1 MEFKKIQLNGFK
13 SFADKTNFL
22 IEEGLTGI
30 VGPNGCGKSNIV
42 ESLRW
47 VMGETSKSNIV
58 ESLRW
63 VMGETSAKSMR
74 GSGMEDVIFNGT
86 SNKASKNIAE
96 VSIDVENKNNE
107 GPVQYRDLDQISVR
121 RKIEKDKGS
130 KFYINDKEVRA
141 RDAQM
146 FFADLSTGAH
156 SPSMISQGRIGALVT
171 AKPTDRRAILE
182 EAAGISG
189 LHVRRH
195 EAELRLG
202 AAENNLKRAD
212 ELRRQQEK
220 QLANLQKQAEEAT
233 KYKLISEEIKKIE
246 AGLYYLKLLEIDKE
260 IKIENEINNE
270 AEGEVEGF
278 NNKIKIENEINN
290 EAEGEVEGFNN
301 KITEL
306 ENLIKIATDKVS
318 PLREK
323 NIENL
328 SRIQRLN
335 LELQSLDEENTRIQD
350 EIESIN
356 KSISTLDEDINRE
369 RGIIIDA
376 NSNEK
381 RLKEEKADLI
391 EIDSKYF
398 ETEKLSNEDLENAKK
413 ELKKEQEAVDEVVNN
428 IAEGSI
434 NISLGPIKNVKN
446 SINRAKELINS
457 NEIQQAVTLL
467 DRCNMELDNFLNDLK
482 NEKSRQ
488 ELLNV
493 NEKSQ
498 NIKQLQEKYADAYS
512 KNQSIKNESI
522 KRNERIKTIETEI
535 ESWKNLLSNSEKM
548 VAELIERKNKLSDQL
563 KKLENQPRVQAERK
577 GQISENLRISDK
589 EKVDNDIVIEET
601 DKRIETLRTE
611 LNEIQEQSIQIRE
624 RKASS
629 GATIEGLQKRKSDLL
644 DRINSELNLSED
656 NILENSNL
664 NGVEEL
670 PNAIDQEDAL
680 DKKKQERESLGSVNL
695 KADEETSKYEDE
707 IKKMEQDRSDLVT
720 AIVKLKDSIN
730 ELNQKGRERLIEAF
744 EKVNRKFNEVYT
756 KLFNGGNAKLELV
769 DSDDPLEAGLEMLVS
784 PPGKRLQSITLL
796 SGGEQALTALSLIFA
811 VFLTN
816 PSPICVLDEVDAPLD
831 DANVTRFCNLLEE
844 LIKITNT
851 KFIIVTHHAL
861 TMSKMNRLYGVTM
874 PEKGISQLVAVDLQ
888 KAESMVA

>member
-13 SFADKTNFL
+13 SFAEKTNFL

-47 VMGETSKSNIV
+47 VMGETS
-58 ESLRW
+58 
-63 VMGETSAKSMR
+63 AKSMR
-74 GSGMEDVIFNGT
+74 GSGMEDVIFSGT

-96 VSIDVENKNNE
+96 VSIEVENKEKE
-107 GPVQYRDLDQISVR
+107 GPIQYRELENIQVR

-246 AGLYYLKLLEIDKE
+246 AGLYYLRLLDIDKE
-260 IKIENEINNE
+260 IRIENEINTE
-270 AEGEVEGF
+270 AGGEVESF
-278 NNKIKIENEINN
+278 NNQISE
-290 EAEGEVEGFNN
+290 F
-301 KITEL
+301 
-306 ENLIKIATDKVS
+306 ENLIKTSTDEVS

-335 LELQSLDEENTRIQD
+335 LELQNLDEENTRIQD
-350 EIESIN
+350 EIEAIK
-356 KSISTLDEDINRE
+356 KSIKTLDEDISRE
-369 RGIIIDA
+369 NGIIIDA

-381 RLKEEKADLI
+381 RLKEEKSDLI

-398 ETEKLSNEDLENAKK
+398 ETEKLSNEDLENAKNELEREQK
-413 ELKKEQEAVDEVVNN
+413 EVDEVVNN
-428 IAEGSI
+428 LADDTIKISI
-434 NISLGPIKNVKN
+434 GPIKNVKN
-446 SINRAKELINS
+446 SITRAKELIDN
-457 NEIQQAVTLL
+457 NEINQAVTLL
-467 DRCNMELDNFLNDLK
+467 DRCNMELDNFINDLK
-482 NEKSRQ
+482 NEKSRT
-488 ELLNV
+488 ELLSV

-498 NIKQLQEKYADAYS
+498 NIKILQEKYADAYS
-512 KNQSIKNESI
+512 KNQSIKNESV

-548 VAELIERKNKLSDQL
+548 VNELTERKNKLSKQL
-563 KKLENQPRVQAERK
+563 NDLENQPRVQAERK
-577 GQISENLRISDK
+577 GQITENLRISDE
-589 EKVDNDIVIEET
+589 EKIENEKIIEET
-601 DKRIETLRTE
+601 DKKIETLRAQ

-629 GATIEGLQKRKSDLL
+629 GATIEGLQKRKNDLL
-644 DRINSELNLSED
+644 DRVNTELNLTEE

-664 NGVEEL
+664 FGVEEL
-670 PNAIDQEDAL
+670 PNHVDQEDAL
-680 DKKKQERESLGSVNL
+680 DKKKQQRDQLGSVNL
-695 KADEETSKYEDE
+695 KADEETSKYEEE

-720 AIVKLKDSIN
+720 AIVKLKDSID
-730 ELNQKGRERLIEAF
+730 ELNQKGRERLVEAF

-831 DANVTRFCNLLEE
+831 DANVTRFCSLLEE

-874 PEKGISQLVAVDLQ
+874 PQKGISQLVAVDLQ

>member
-22 IEEGLTGI
+22 IEDGLTGI
-30 VGPNGCGKSNIV
+30 VGPNGCG
-42 ESLRW
+42 
-47 VMGETSKSNIV
+47 KSNIV

-74 GSGMEDVIFNGT
+74 GSGMEDVIFSGT
-86 SNKASKNIAE
+86 SNKTSKNIAE
-96 VSIDVENKNNE
+96 VSVTVANENNE
-107 GPVQYRDLDQISVR
+107 GPVQFRDLNEISVR

-130 KFYINDKEVRA
+130 KFYINNKEVRA

-233 KYKLISEEIKKIE
+233 KYKNMSDEIKKIE

-260 IKIENEINNE
+260 IKIENEINTE
-270 AEGEVEGF
+270 AEGEVSGF
-278 NNKIKIENEINN
+278 NEKISEIENFI
-290 EAEGEVEGFNN
+290 
-301 KITEL
+301 KTET
-306 ENLIKIATDKVS
+306 EKVN

-328 SRIQRLN
+328 SKIQRLN
-335 LELQSLDEENTRIQD
+335 LELQGLDEENTRIQD
-350 EIESIN
+350 EIENIK
-356 KSISTLDEDINRE
+356 KSLRTFDEDINRE
-369 RGIIIDA
+369 KGIVIDA

-381 RLKEEKADLI
+381 RLKEEKSELI
-391 EIDSKYF
+391 EIDSKYYD
-398 ETEKLSNEDLENAKK
+398 TEKKSNEDLDNSKNKLRK
-413 ELKKEQEAVDEVVNN
+413 EIDKV
-428 IAEGSI
+428 
-434 NISLGPIKNVKN
+434 
-446 SINRAKELINS
+446 KELINL
-457 NEIQQAVTLL
+457 Q
-467 DRCNMELDNFLNDLK
+467 K
-482 NEKSRQ
+482 NSEAIVVL
-488 ELLNV
+488 ENC
-493 NEKSQ
+493 
-498 NIKQLQEKYADAYS
+498 QLIIEEYADSYS
-512 KNQSIKNESI
+512 KNQNIKKDSV
-522 KRNERIKTIETEI
+522 KRNERISIIDKEI

-548 VAELIERKNKLSDQL
+548 VSELTDRKNKLNLQL
-563 KKLENQPRVQAERK
+563 EKLDNQPKLQAEKK
-577 GQISENLRISDK
+577 GQISEGLRISEK
-589 EKVDNDIVIEET
+589 EKEDNET
-601 DKRIETLRTE
+601 IIHSTDEKIDTLRAQ
-611 LNEIQEQSIQIRE
+611 LNEVQEQSIQIRE

-629 GATIEGLQKRKSDLL
+629 GATIEGLKKRKSDLI
-644 DRINSELNLSED
+644 DRITSELNLTEE
-656 NILENSNL
+656 NILENSSL
-664 NGVEEL
+664 YGAEDL
-670 PNAIDQEDAL
+670 PDAVNQEDLL
-680 DKKKQERESLGSVNL
+680 DKKRQEREKLGSVNL
-695 KADEETSKYEDE
+695 KADEETNKYEAE
-707 IKKMEQDRSDLVT
+707 IKKMEQDRADLVS

-769 DSDDPLEAGLEMLVS
+769 DSEDPLEAGLEMLVS

-831 DANVTRFCNLLEE
+831 DANVTRFCSLLEE

>member
-22 IEEGLTGI
+22 IENGLTGI
-30 VGPNGCGKSNIV
+30 VGPNGCG
-42 ESLRW
+42 
-47 VMGETSKSNIV
+47 KSNIV

-74 GSGMEDVIFNGT
+74 GSGMEDVIFSGT

-96 VSIDVENKNNE
+96 VSVTVTNEKNE
-107 GPVQYRDLDQISVR
+107 GPIQYRELDEVNVR

-156 SPSMISQGRIGALVT
+156 SPSMISQGRIGAIVT
-171 AKPTDRRAILE
+171 AKPADRRAILE

-195 EAELRLG
+195 EAELRLN

-212 ELRRQQEK
+212 ELRRQQER
-220 QLANLQKQAEEAT
+220 QLVNLQKQAEEAAR
-233 KYKLISEEIKKIE
+233 YKNMSEEIKKIE

-260 IKIENEINNE
+260 IKIENEINVE
-270 AEGEVEGF
+270 AETEVTDF
-278 NNKIKIENEINN
+278 NNKI
-290 EAEGEVEGFNN
+290 AD
-301 KITEL
+301 L
-306 ENLIKIATDKVS
+306 ENLIKTETEKVT

-328 SRIQRLN
+328 SKIQRLN

-350 EIESIN
+350 EIENI
-356 KSISTLDEDINRE
+356 KKTLQTFEEDIGRE
-369 RGIIIDA
+369 KGIVIDA

-381 RLKEEKADLI
+381 RLKEEKNELI
-391 EIDSKYF
+391 EIDSKYY
-398 ETEKLSNEDLENAKK
+398 ETEKQSDNDLS
-413 ELKKEQEAVDEVVNN
+413 
-428 IAEGSI
+428 
-434 NISLGPIKNVKN
+434 ISKDKLQSEIEKV
-446 SINRAKELINS
+446 KELINS
-457 NEIQQAVTLL
+457 QKNQEAISA
-467 DRCNMELDNFLNDLK
+467 LDNCK
-482 NEKSRQ
+482 
-488 ELLNV
+488 LLI
-493 NEKSQ
+493 EA
-498 NIKQLQEKYADAYS
+498 YAGSYS
-512 KNQSIKNESI
+512 KNENIKKESV
-522 KRNERIKTIETEI
+522 KRNERIKVIDTEI

-548 VAELIERKNKLSDQL
+548 VSQLTERRSKLNDQL
-563 KKLENQPRVQAERK
+563 SKLDNQPKLQAEKK
-577 GQISENLRISDK
+577 GQITEGLRISEEEKKENEEIINSTDEKIENLR
-589 EKVDNDIVIEET
+589 
-601 DKRIETLRTE
+601 LQ

-629 GATIEGLQKRKSDLL
+629 GATVEGLKKRKNDLI
-644 DRINSELNLSED
+644 DRINSELNLSEE

-664 NGVEEL
+664 FGVEEL
-670 PNAIDQEDAL
+670 PDAVNQEDLL
-680 DKKKQERESLGSVNL
+680 DKKKQEREKLGSVNL
-695 KADEETSKYEDE
+695 KADEETNKYETE
-707 IKKMEQDRSDLVT
+707 IKKMESDRVDLVT
-720 AIVKLKDSIN
+720 AIVKLKESIN

-744 EKVNRKFNEVYT
+744 DKVDRKFNEVYT
-756 KLFNGGNAKLELV
+756 KLFNGGSAKLELV
-769 DSDDPLEAGLEMLVS
+769 DADDPLEAGLEMLVS

-831 DANVTRFCNLLEE
+831 DANVTRFCNLLDE
-844 LIKITNT
+844 LTKITDT

>member
-22 IEEGLTGI
+22 IEDGLTGI

-47 VMGETSKSNIV
+47 A
-58 ESLRW
+58 
-63 VMGETSAKSMR
+63 MGETSAKSMR
-74 GSGMEDVIFNGT
+74 GSGMEDVIFSGT

-96 VSIDVENKNNE
+96 VSVTVANENNE
-107 GPVQYRDLDQISVR
+107 GPIQFRELNEVNIR

-171 AKPTDRRAILE
+171 ARPTDRRAILE

-195 EAELRLG
+195 EAELRLN

-233 KYKLISEEIKKIE
+233 KYKSISDEIKKIE

-260 IKIENEINNE
+260 IKVENEINTE
-270 AEGEVEGF
+270 AEGEVSDF
-278 NNKIKIENEINN
+278 NNKIS
-290 EAEGEVEGFNN
+290 
-301 KITEL
+301 EL
-306 ENLIKIATDKVS
+306 ENLIKSETDKIT

-328 SRIQRLN
+328 SKIQRLN
-335 LELQSLDEENTRIQD
+335 LELQGLDEENTRIQD
-350 EIESIN
+350 EMVNIK
-356 KSISTLDEDINRE
+356 KSLQTFDDDINRE
-369 RGIIIDA
+369 KGIVIDA

-381 RLKEEKADLI
+381 RLKEEKNELI
-391 EIDSKYF
+391 EIDSKYY
-398 ETEKLSNEDLENAKK
+398 ETEKQSNEDLDYAKSK
-413 ELKKEQEAVDEVVNN
+413 LKLEIDKV
-428 IAEGSI
+428 
-434 NISLGPIKNVKN
+434 
-446 SINRAKELINS
+446 KELINLKK
-457 NEIQQAVTLL
+457 NEEAITV
-467 DRCNMELDNFLNDLK
+467 LDNCK
-482 NEKSRQ
+482 IIIE
-488 ELLNV
+488 E
-493 NEKSQ
+493 
-498 NIKQLQEKYADAYS
+498 YADSYS
-512 KNQSIKNESI
+512 KNQNIKKESV
-522 KRNERIKTIETEI
+522 KRNERINIIDKEI

-548 VAELIERKNKLSDQL
+548 VTELTERKNKLNLQL
-563 KKLENQPRVQAERK
+563 EKLDNQPKIQAEKK
-577 GQISENLRISDK
+577 GQISESLRVSEQ
-589 EKVDNDIVIEET
+589 EKNENESIVNVT
-601 DKRIETLRTE
+601 DEKIETLRTQ

-629 GATIEGLQKRKSDLL
+629 GATIEGLKKRKNDLV
-644 DRINSELNLSED
+644 DRVNSELNLTEE

-664 NGVEEL
+664 FGKEEL
-670 PNAIDQEDAL
+670 PDAVNQEDLL
-680 DKKKQERESLGSVNL
+680 DKKKQEREKLGSVNL
-695 KADEETSKYEDE
+695 KADEETNKYESE
-707 IKKMEQDRSDLVT
+707 IKKMEQDRADLVT
-720 AIVKLKDSIN
+720 AIVKLKNSIN

-744 EKVNRKFNEVYT
+744 DKVNRKFNEVYT

-831 DANVTRFCNLLEE
+831 DANVTRFCSLLEE
-844 LIKITNT
+844 LTKITNT

>member
-47 VMGETSKSNIV
+47 VMGETS
-58 ESLRW
+58 
-63 VMGETSAKSMR
+63 AKSMR
-74 GSGMEDVIFNGT
+74 GSGMEDVIFSGT

-96 VSIDVENKNNE
+96 VSIDVDNKDNE
-107 GPVQYRDLDQISVR
+107 GPVQYRELDQINVR

-220 QLANLQKQAEEAT
+220 QLANLQKQAEEAS
-233 KYKLISEEIKKIE
+233 KYKLITEEIKKIE
-246 AGLYYLKLLEIDKE
+246 AGLYYLKLIEIDKE
-260 IKIENEINNE
+260 IRIENEINNE

-278 NNKIKIENEINN
+278 NNKIS
-290 EAEGEVEGFNN
+290 
-301 KITEL
+301 EL
-306 ENLIKIATDKVS
+306 ENLIKSSTDKVS

-335 LELQSLDEENTRIQD
+335 LELQSLDEENTRTQD
-350 EIESIN
+350 EIETIK
-356 KSISTLDEDINRE
+356 KSLQTLDEDISRE

-381 RLKEEKADLI
+381 RLKEEKTDLI
-391 EIDSKYF
+391 EVDSKYF
-398 ETEKLSNEDLENAKK
+398 ETEKLSNEELEDAKNK
-413 ELKKEQEAVDEVVNN
+413 LKDEQKAVDEVVNN

-434 NISLGPIKNVKN
+434 NISVGPIKNVKN
-446 SINRAKELINS
+446 SINRVKELIDS
-457 NEIQQAVTLL
+457 NEINQAVTLL

-482 NEKSRQ
+482 NEKSR
-488 ELLNV
+488 EALLSV

-522 KRNERIKTIETEI
+522 KRNERIKTIETEV
-535 ESWKNLLSNSEKM
+535 ESWKNLLANSEKM
-548 VAELIERKNKLSDQL
+548 VGELTDRKNKLTDQL
-563 KKLENQPRVQAERK
+563 KELDNQPKAQAERK

-589 EKVDNDIVIEET
+589 EKIDNDTVIEET
-601 DKRIETLRTE
+601 DKQIENLRSQ

-629 GATIEGLQKRKSDLL
+629 GATVEGLQKRKSDLL
-644 DRINSELNLSED
+644 DRINSELSLTEE

-664 NGVEEL
+664 NGIEDL
-670 PNAIDQEDAL
+670 PNPVDQEDSL
-680 DKKKQERESLGSVNL
+680 DKKKQERERLGSVNL
-695 KADEETSKYEDE
+695 KADEETSKYEEE

-720 AIVKLKDSIN
+720 AIIKLKESIN

-831 DANVTRFCNLLEE
+831 DANVTRFCSLLEE

>member
-47 VMGETSKSNIV
+47 A
-58 ESLRW
+58 
-63 VMGETSAKSMR
+63 MGETSAKSMR
-74 GSGMEDVIFNGT
+74 GSGMEDVIFSGT

-96 VSIDVENKNNE
+96 VSIEVENKNNE
-107 GPVQYRDLDQISVR
+107 GPVQYRELEEISVR

-233 KYKLISEEIKKIE
+233 KYKLITDQIKKIE
-246 AGLYYLKLLEIDKE
+246 AGLYYLKLIEIDKE
-260 IKIENEINNE
+260 IQIENEINSE
-270 AEGEVEGF
+270 AGGEVEGF
-278 NNKIKIENEINN
+278 NVKIS
-290 EAEGEVEGFNN
+290 
-301 KITEL
+301 EL
-306 ENLIKIATDKVS
+306 ENLIKTAMDKVS

-335 LELQSLDEENTRIQD
+335 LELQNLDEENTRTQD
-350 EIESIN
+350 EIEAIK
-356 KSISTLDEDINRE
+356 KSLQTLDEDITRE
-369 RGIIIDA
+369 KGIIIDA

-398 ETEKLSNEDLENAKK
+398 ETEKLSSEELEDAKK
-413 ELKKEQEAVDEVVNN
+413 KLKQEQKAVDDVVNT
-428 IAEGSI
+428 IAEGTV
-434 NISLGPIKNVKN
+434 NISVGPIKNVKN
-446 SINRAKELINS
+446 SIDRVKELINS
-457 NEIQQAVTLL
+457 NEINQAITLL
-467 DRCNMELDNFLNDLK
+467 DRCNMELDSFLNDLK
-482 NEKSRQ
+482 NEKSRE
-488 ELLNV
+488 ELLSIND
-493 NEKSQ
+493 KSQ

-535 ESWKNLLSNSEKM
+535 ESWINLLSNSEKM
-548 VAELIERKNKLSDQL
+548 VAELTERKNKLTAQL
-563 KKLENQPRVQAERK
+563 KELDNQPSVQAERK

-589 EKVDNDIVIEET
+589 EKIDNDEVIKET
-601 DKRIETLRTE
+601 DQKIETLRAQ

-644 DRINSELNLSED
+644 DRINSELSLTEE

-670 PNAIDQEDAL
+670 PNAVDQEDSL
-680 DKKKQERESLGSVNL
+680 DKKKQEREKLGSVNL

-730 ELNQKGRERLIEAF
+730 ELNQKGRERLTEAF

-831 DANVTRFCNLLEE
+831 DANVTRFCSLLEE

>member
-22 IEEGLTGI
+22 IENGLTGI
-30 VGPNGCGKSNIV
+30 VGPNGCG
-42 ESLRW
+42 
-47 VMGETSKSNIV
+47 KSNIV

-74 GSGMEDVIFNGT
+74 GSGMEDVIFSGT
-86 SNKASKNIAE
+86 SNKPSKNIAE
-96 VSIDVENKNNE
+96 VSVTVANENNE
-107 GPVQYRDLDQISVR
+107 GPVQFRELDEINVR

-195 EAELRLG
+195 EAELRLS

-212 ELRRQQEK
+212 ELRRQQER

-233 KYKLISEEIKKIE
+233 KYKNISDEIKKIE

-260 IKIENEINNE
+260 IKIENEINTE
-270 AEGEVEGF
+270 AETEVSGF
-278 NNKIKIENEINN
+278 NNKINELEKLIKT
-290 EAEGEVEGFNN
+290 EVD
-301 KITEL
+301 KIT
-306 ENLIKIATDKVS
+306 

-328 SRIQRLN
+328 SKIQRLN
-335 LELQSLDEENTRIQD
+335 LELKSLDEENSRIQD
-350 EIESIN
+350 EIEN
-356 KSISTLDEDINRE
+356 VKKSLQTIDDDISRE
-369 RGIIIDA
+369 RGIVIDA

-381 RLKEEKADLI
+381 RLKEEKSELI
-391 EIDSKYF
+391 EIDSKYYQ
-398 ETEKLSNEDLENAKK
+398 TEKQSNEDLENSKNK
-413 ELKKEQEAVDEVVNN
+413 LKSEIDK
-428 IAEGSI
+428 
-434 NISLGPIKNVKN
+434 IKQ
-446 SINRAKELINS
+446 LINS
-457 NEIQQAVTLL
+457 QKNDDAIKSL
-467 DRCNMELDNFLNDLK
+467 DDCQFVIE
-482 NEKSRQ
+482 E
-488 ELLNV
+488 
-493 NEKSQ
+493 
-498 NIKQLQEKYADAYS
+498 YADSYS
-512 KNQSIKNESI
+512 KNQNIKRESV
-522 KRNERIKTIETEI
+522 KRNERIAIIDKEI

-548 VAELIERKNKLSDQL
+548 VAELSDRKNKLNVQRD
-563 KKLENQPRVQAERK
+563 KLDNQPKFQAEKK
-577 GQISENLRISDK
+577 GQISENLRISEN
-589 EKVDNDIVIEET
+589 EKNENEQIINTTDEKIEN
-601 DKRIETLRTE
+601 LRNQ

-629 GATIEGLQKRKSDLL
+629 GATIEGLKKRKNDLV
-644 DRINSELNLSED
+644 DRIISELNLTEE

-664 NGVEEL
+664 FGVEEL
-670 PNAIDQEDAL
+670 PDAVNQEDLL
-680 DKKKQERESLGSVNL
+680 DKKKQEREKLGSVNL
-695 KADEETSKYEDE
+695 KADEETVKYETE
-707 IKKMEQDRSDLVT
+707 IKKMEQDRADLVT
-720 AIVKLKDSIN
+720 AIIKLKDSIN

-744 EKVNRKFNEVYT
+744 DKVNRKFNEVYT

-831 DANVTRFCNLLEE
+831 DANVTRFCGLLEE

>member
-1 MEFKKIQLNGFK
+1 MQFKKIQLNGFK

-22 IEEGLTGI
+22 IEDGLTGI
-30 VGPNGCGKSNIV
+30 VGPNGCG
-42 ESLRW
+42 
-47 VMGETSKSNIV
+47 KSNIV

-74 GSGMEDVIFNGT
+74 GSGMEDVIFSGT

-96 VSIDVENKNNE
+96 VLVTVQNEKNE
-107 GPVQYRDLDQISVR
+107 GPIQYREIEEINVK

-212 ELRRQQEK
+212 ELRRQQER

-233 KYKLISEEIKKIE
+233 KYKNISDEIKRIE

-260 IKIENEINNE
+260 IRVENEINTE
-270 AEGEVEGF
+270 AEGEVSGY
-278 NNKIKIENEINN
+278 NIKIS
-290 EAEGEVEGFNN
+290 
-301 KITEL
+301 EL
-306 ENLIKIATDKVS
+306 EKTIKSETEKVT

-328 SRIQRLN
+328 SKIQRLN
-335 LELQSLDEENTRIQD
+335 LELQSLDEENTRVQE
-350 EIESIN
+350 EIENIK
-356 KSISTLDEDINRE
+356 KSLQTLDEDISRE
-369 RGIIIDA
+369 KGIIIDA

-381 RLKEEKADLI
+381 RLKEEKNDLI
-391 EIDSKYF
+391 EIDSKYY
-398 ETEKLSNEDLENAKK
+398 ETEKQSNEDLNQSKNILKTEIEN
-413 ELKKEQEAVDEVVNN
+413 
-428 IAEGSI
+428 
-434 NISLGPIKNVKN
+434 IKNLISSQKNEEAINALNNFEN
-446 SINRAKELINS
+446 SIEKYANS
-457 NEIQQAVTLL
+457 YSQN
-467 DRCNMELDNFLNDLK
+467 
-482 NEKSRQ
+482 
-488 ELLNV
+488 
-493 NEKSQ
+493 Q
-498 NIKQLQEKYADAYS
+498 NIKK
-512 KNQSIKNESI
+512 ESV
-522 KRNERIKTIETEI
+522 KRNERINIIDKEI
-535 ESWKNLLSNSEKM
+535 ESWKNLLLNSEKM
-548 VAELIERKNKLSDQL
+548 VNELSERKNKFSSQL
-563 KKLENQPRVQAERK
+563 DKLENQPKLQAEKK
-577 GQISENLRISDK
+577 GQISENLRISEE
-589 EKVDNDIVIEET
+589 EKDLNEKIINET
-601 DKRIETLRTE
+601 DEKIENFRTQ
-611 LNEIQEQSIQIRE
+611 LNNIQEQSIQIRE

-629 GATIEGLQKRKSDLL
+629 GATIEGLKKRKSDLI
-644 DRINSELNLSED
+644 DRINSELNLKEE

-664 NGVEEL
+664 FGVEEL
-670 PNAIDQEDAL
+670 PDAVNQEDLL
-680 DKKKQERESLGSVNL
+680 DKKKQEREKLGSVNL
-695 KADEETSKYEDE
+695 KADEETNKYESE
-707 IKKMEQDRSDLVT
+707 IKKMEQDRADLVT
-720 AIVKLKDSIN
+720 AITKLKDSIN

-844 LIKITNT
+844 LTKITNT

>member
-22 IEEGLTGI
+22 IEDGLTGI
-30 VGPNGCGKSNIV
+30 VGPNGCG
-42 ESLRW
+42 
-47 VMGETSKSNIV
+47 KSNIV

-74 GSGMEDVIFNGT
+74 GSGMEDVIFSGT

-96 VSIDVENKNNE
+96 VSISIHNQNNE
-107 GPVQYRDLDQISVR
+107 GPTQYRNLEEINVR

-146 FFADLSTGAH
+146 LFADLSTGAH

-171 AKPTDRRAILE
+171 ARPTDRRAILE

-195 EAELRLG
+195 EAELRLS

-220 QLANLQKQAEEAT
+220 QLANLQKQAVEAS
-233 KYKLISEEIKKIE
+233 KYKQISEEIKKIE
-246 AGLYYLKLLEIDKE
+246 AGLYYLRLIEIDNE
-260 IKIENEINNE
+260 IRIENEINAE
-270 AEGEVEGF
+270 AEGEVSGF
-278 NNKIKIENEINN
+278 NKIIYD
-290 EAEGEVEGFNN
+290 
-301 KITEL
+301 L
-306 ENLIKIATDKVS
+306 ENQIKSETEKVN

-328 SRIQRLN
+328 SKIQRLN
-335 LELQSLDEENTRIQD
+335 LELQNLDEENNRIQN
-350 EIESIN
+350 EI
-356 KSISTLDEDINRE
+356 KSIKNSLQTLEEDVSRE
-369 RGIIIDA
+369 KGIIIDA

-381 RLKEEKADLI
+381 RLKEEKNELI
-391 EIDSKYF
+391 EMDSKYF

-413 ELKKEQEAVDEVVNN
+413 KLDDEQNRVDEVINN
-428 IAEGSI
+428 LTDGIFKIAFEPVE
-434 NISLGPIKNVKN
+434 NIKNIVT
-446 SINRAKELINS
+446 RAKELIDK
-457 NEIQQAVTLL
+457 NEIHQALTLL
-467 DRCNMELDNFLNDLK
+467 DRCNFELDNFIKSIKDNK
-482 NEKSRQ
+482 SINELIQIK
-488 ELLNV
+488 
-493 NEKSQ
+493 EKTK
-498 NIKQLQEKYADAYS
+498 NIKLLQEKYADSYS
-512 KNQSIKNESI
+512 KNQSIKKESI
-522 KRNERIKTIETEI
+522 KRNERIRTIETEK
-535 ESWKNLLSNSEKM
+535 ESWRNLLLNSEKM
-548 VAELIERKNKLSDQL
+548 INELSERKNKLKDQL
-563 KKLENQPRVQAERK
+563 EQLENQPQTQAEKK
-577 GQISENLRISDK
+577 GQISENLRLSEK
-589 EKVDNDIVIEET
+589 EKNDNEVIINET
-601 DKRIETLRTE
+601 DDKIESLRNE
-611 LNEIQEQSIQIRE
+611 LNKIQEQSIQIRE

-629 GATIEGLQKRKSDLL
+629 GATIEGLNKRKSDLL
-644 DRINSELNLSED
+644 DRINSELNLSEN

-664 NGVEEL
+664 NGLEEL
-670 PNAIDQEDAL
+670 PNHVDQEDKL
-680 DKKKQERESLGSVNL
+680 DKKKQEREKLGSVNL
-695 KADEETSKYEDE
+695 KADEETSKYETE
-707 IKKMEQDRSDLVT
+707 IKKMELDRADLVT
-720 AIVKLKDSIN
+720 AITKLKESIN
-730 ELNQKGRERLIEAF
+730 ELNQKGRERLIDAF

-796 SGGEQALTALSLIFA
+796 SGGEQALTALSLVFA

-844 LIKITNT
+844 LTKITNT

>member
-47 VMGETSKSNIV
+47 VMGETS
-58 ESLRW
+58 
-63 VMGETSAKSMR
+63 AKSMR
-74 GSGMEDVIFNGT
+74 GSGMEDVIFSGT

-96 VSIDVENKNNE
+96 VSIDVDNKNNE
-107 GPVQYRDLDQISVR
+107 GPIQYREVDQINVR

-212 ELRRQQEK
+212 ELRRQQER

-233 KYKLISEEIKKIE
+233 KYKSITEEIKKIE
-246 AGLYYLKLLEIDKE
+246 AGLYYLKLLEIDKD

-270 AEGEVEGF
+270 AEGEVGDF
-278 NNKIKIENEINN
+278 NKKIS
-290 EAEGEVEGFNN
+290 
-301 KITEL
+301 EL
-306 ENLIKIATDKVS
+306 EKLIKEATDKVS

-335 LELQSLDEENTRIQD
+335 LELQSLDEENSRIQD
-350 EIESIN
+350 EIESIK
-356 KSISTLDEDINRE
+356 KSIQTLDEDISRE

-381 RLKEEKADLI
+381 RLREEKADLI
-391 EIDSKYF
+391 DVDSKYF
-398 ETEKLSNEDLENAKK
+398 ETEKLSNEELEEAKRK
-413 ELKKEQEAVDEVVNN
+413 LKKEQEAVDEVVST
-428 IAEGSI
+428 IAEGTL
-434 NISLGPIKNVKN
+434 NISIGPINNVKS
-446 SINRAKELINS
+446 SIIRVKELIDN
-457 NEIQQAVTLL
+457 NEINQAFTLL
-467 DRCNMELDNFLNDLK
+467 DRCNMELDGFLSDLK
-482 NEKSRQ
+482 NERGRG
-488 ELLNV
+488 ELLSV
-493 NEKSQ
+493 NEKSK

-522 KRNERIKTIETEI
+522 KRNERIRTIETEI

-548 VAELIERKNKLSDQL
+548 VAELMERKNKLTTQL
-563 KKLENQPRVQAERK
+563 TELDNQPKIQAERK

-589 EKVDNDIVIEET
+589 EKLDNDSIIEET
-601 DKRIETLRTE
+601 DQKIETLRTQ

-629 GATIEGLQKRKSDLL
+629 GATIEGLNKRKNDLL
-644 DRINSELNLSED
+644 DRISSELNLTEE

-664 NGVEEL
+664 NGIEEL
-670 PNAIDQEDAL
+670 PNAVDQEDAL
-680 DKKKQERESLGSVNL
+680 DIKKQEREKLGSVNL
-695 KADEETSKYEDE
+695 KADEETSKYEEE

-816 PSPICVLDEVDAPLD
+816 PSPLCVLDEVDAPLD
-831 DANVTRFCNLLEE
+831 DANVTRFCSLLEE

>member
-47 VMGETSKSNIV
+47 VMGETS
-58 ESLRW
+58 
-63 VMGETSAKSMR
+63 AKSMR
-74 GSGMEDVIFNGT
+74 GSGMEDVIFSGT

-96 VSIDVENKNNE
+96 VSIDVDNKNNE
-107 GPVQYRDLDQISVR
+107 GPVQYREFDQISVR

-202 AAENNLKRAD
+202 AAENNLRRAD

-233 KYKLISEEIKKIE
+233 KYKLITEEIKKIE

-278 NNKIKIENEINN
+278 NSKIS
-290 EAEGEVEGFNN
+290 
-301 KITEL
+301 EL
-306 ENLIKIATDKVS
+306 ENLIKLATDKVS

-350 EIESIN
+350 EIESI
-356 KSISTLDEDINRE
+356 KGSIQTLDEDISRE

-391 EIDSKYF
+391 DIDSKYF
-398 ETEKLSNEDLENAKK
+398 ETEKLSNDELENAKR
-413 ELKKEQEAVDEVVNN
+413 ELKKEQEAVDEVVST
-428 IAEGSI
+428 IAEGTL
-434 NISLGPIKNVKN
+434 NISVGPIKNVKN
-446 SINRAKELINS
+446 SINRVKELIDN
-457 NEIQQAVTLL
+457 NEINQAVTLL
-467 DRCNMELDNFLNDLK
+467 DRCNMELDNFLSDLK
-482 NEKSRQ
+482 DEKSRG
-488 ELLNV
+488 ELLSV
-493 NEKSQ
+493 NKKSQ
-498 NIKQLQEKYADAYS
+498 NIKLLQEKYADAYS

-535 ESWKNLLSNSEKM
+535 ESWKNLLANSEKM
-548 VAELIERKNKLSDQL
+548 VAELTERKNKFTAQL
-563 KKLENQPRVQAERK
+563 TELDNQPKVQAERK

-589 EKVDNDIVIEET
+589 DKIDNDVVIEET
-601 DKRIETLRTE
+601 DQTIESLRSQ

-629 GATIEGLQKRKSDLL
+629 GATIEGLNKRKSDLL
-644 DRINSELNLSED
+644 DRINSELDLSEE

-664 NGVEEL
+664 NGIEEL
-670 PNAIDQEDAL
+670 PDAVDQEDDL
-680 DKKKQERESLGSVNL
+680 DKKKQEREKLGSVNL

-707 IKKMEQDRSDLVT
+707 IKKMEQDRADLVT
-720 AIVKLKDSIN
+720 AIIKLKDSIN

-861 TMSKMNRLYGVTM
+861 TMSKMHRLYGVTM

>member
-22 IEEGLTGI
+22 IENGLTGI

-47 VMGETSKSNIV
+47 A
-58 ESLRW
+58 
-63 VMGETSAKSMR
+63 MGETSAKSMR
-74 GSGMEDVIFNGT
+74 GSGMEDVIFSGT
-86 SNKASKNIAE
+86 SNKTSKNIAE
-96 VSIDVENKNNE
+96 VSITVDNASHE
-107 GPVQYRDLDQISVR
+107 GPMQYRDLNQIEVR

-141 RDAQM
+141 RDVQM

-171 AKPTDRRAILE
+171 AKPADRRSILE
-182 EAAGISG
+182 EAANISG

-195 EAELRLG
+195 EAELRLN

-233 KYKLISEEIKKIE
+233 KYKHISEEIKKIE
-246 AGLYYLKLLEIDKE
+246 AGLYYLKLLDIDNEIR
-260 IKIENEINNE
+260 IENEINTE
-270 AEGEVEGF
+270 AEGGVSSF
-278 NNKIKIENEINN
+278 NQQ
-290 EAEGEVEGFNN
+290 
-301 KITEL
+301 ITEF
-306 ENLIKIATDKVS
+306 ENSIKSETDKVT

-328 SRIQRLN
+328 SRIQRMN
-335 LELQSLDEENTRIQD
+335 LELKSLDDENIRTQD
-350 EIESIN
+350 EIESFK
-356 KSISTLDEDINRE
+356 KSLKTIEEDIDRE
-369 RGIIIDA
+369 KGIVIDA

-381 RLKEEKADLI
+381 RLKEEKEELI

-398 ETEKLSNEDLENAKK
+398 ETEKLSNEDLEKAKSL
-413 ELKKEQEAVDEVVNN
+413 LKDEQKAVDGIIDIFANGN
-428 IAEGSI
+428 I
-434 NISLGPIKNVKN
+434 NINIEPIKEV
-446 SINRAKELINS
+446 INTIKKIKELINS
-457 NEIQQAVTLL
+457 NEANQALTLL
-467 DRCNMELDNFLNDLK
+467 DRTKIELNNFLNSLANDESKNKLTDI
-482 NEKSRQ
+482 NEK
-488 ELLNV
+488 ND
-493 NEKSQ
+493 
-498 NIKQLQEKYADAYS
+498 NIKLLQEKYADSFS
-512 KNQSIKNESI
+512 KNQSIKKESI
-522 KRNERIKTIETEI
+522 KRNERIKAIETEV
-535 ESWKNLLSNSEKM
+535 ESWKNLLSNSQKM
-548 VAELIERKNKLSDQL
+548 VAELTERKNRLLSQLNERDQ
-563 KKLENQPRVQAERK
+563 QPKVQAEKK
-577 GQISENLRISDK
+577 GQITEGLRISEN
-589 EKVDNDIVIEET
+589 EKMENEKFIEKT
-601 DKRIETLRTE
+601 DTKINSLRLE
-611 LNEIQEQSIQIRE
+611 LNEVQEKSIQIRE

-629 GATIEGLQKRKSDLL
+629 GATIEGLKKRKDDLL
-644 DRINSELNLSED
+644 ERVKSELNFDEE

-670 PNAIDQEDAL
+670 PNSIAQEDTL
-680 DKKKQERESLGSVNL
+680 DEKKREREKLGSVNL
-695 KADEETSKYEDE
+695 RADEETNKYEVE
-707 IKKMEQDRSDLVT
+707 IKKMEQDREDLVS
-720 AIVKLKDSIN
+720 AILKLKESIN
-730 ELNQKGRERLIEAF
+730 ELNQKGRERLLEAF

-756 KLFNGGNAKLELV
+756 RLFNGGNAKLELV

-831 DANVTRFCNLLEE
+831 DANVTRFCGLLED
-844 LIKITNT
+844 LTKITNT

>member
-22 IEEGLTGI
+22 IENGLTGI
-30 VGPNGCGKSNIV
+30 VGPNGCG
-42 ESLRW
+42 
-47 VMGETSKSNIV
+47 KSNIV

-74 GSGMEDVIFNGT
+74 GSGMEDVIFSGT
-86 SNKASKNIAE
+86 SNKPSKNIAE
-96 VSIDVENKNNE
+96 VSVTVANENNE
-107 GPVQYRDLDQISVR
+107 GPVQFRELDEINVR

-195 EAELRLG
+195 EAELRLS

-212 ELRRQQEK
+212 ELRRQQER

-233 KYKLISEEIKKIE
+233 KYKNISDEIKKIE

-260 IKIENEINNE
+260 IKIENEINTE
-270 AEGEVEGF
+270 AETEVSGF
-278 NNKIKIENEINN
+278 NNKINELEKLIKT
-290 EAEGEVEGFNN
+290 EVD
-301 KITEL
+301 KIT
-306 ENLIKIATDKVS
+306 

-328 SRIQRLN
+328 SKIQRLN
-335 LELQSLDEENTRIQD
+335 LELKSLDEENSRIQD
-350 EIESIN
+350 EIEN
-356 KSISTLDEDINRE
+356 VKKSLQTIDDDISRE
-369 RGIIIDA
+369 RGIVIDA

-381 RLKEEKADLI
+381 RLKEEKSELI
-391 EIDSKYF
+391 EIDSKYYQ
-398 ETEKLSNEDLENAKK
+398 TEKQSNEDLENSKNK
-413 ELKKEQEAVDEVVNN
+413 LKSEIDK
-428 IAEGSI
+428 
-434 NISLGPIKNVKN
+434 IKQ
-446 SINRAKELINS
+446 LINS
-457 NEIQQAVTLL
+457 QKNDDAIKSL
-467 DRCNMELDNFLNDLK
+467 DDCQFVIE
-482 NEKSRQ
+482 E
-488 ELLNV
+488 
-493 NEKSQ
+493 
-498 NIKQLQEKYADAYS
+498 YADSYS
-512 KNQSIKNESI
+512 KNQNIKRESV
-522 KRNERIKTIETEI
+522 KRNERIAIIDKEI

-548 VAELIERKNKLSDQL
+548 VAELSDRKNKLNVQRD
-563 KKLENQPRVQAERK
+563 KLDNQPKFQAEKK
-577 GQISENLRISDK
+577 GQISENLRISEN
-589 EKVDNDIVIEET
+589 EKNENEQIINST
-601 DKRIETLRTE
+601 DEKIDTLRNQ

-629 GATIEGLQKRKSDLL
+629 GATIEGLKKRKNDLV
-644 DRINSELNLSED
+644 DRVISELNLTEE

-664 NGVEEL
+664 FGVEEL
-670 PNAIDQEDAL
+670 PDAVNQEDLL
-680 DKKKQERESLGSVNL
+680 DKKKQEREKLGSVNL
-695 KADEETSKYEDE
+695 KADEETVKYETE
-707 IKKMEQDRSDLVT
+707 IKKMEQDRADLVT
-720 AIVKLKDSIN
+720 AIIKLKDSIN

-744 EKVNRKFNEVYT
+744 DKVNRKFNEVYT

-831 DANVTRFCNLLEE
+831 DANVTRFCGLLEE

>member
-22 IEEGLTGI
+22 IEDGLTGI
-30 VGPNGCGKSNIV
+30 VGPNGCG
-42 ESLRW
+42 
-47 VMGETSKSNIV
+47 KSNIV

-74 GSGMEDVIFNGT
+74 GSGMEDVIFSGT
-86 SNKASKNIAE
+86 SNKPSKNIAE
-96 VSIDVENKNNE
+96 VSVTVSNDDNE
-107 GPVQYRDLDQISVR
+107 GPIQFRELNEINVR

-195 EAELRLG
+195 EAELRLN

-212 ELRRQQEK
+212 ELRKQQEK

-233 KYKLISEEIKKIE
+233 KYKNITDEIKKIE

-260 IKIENEINNE
+260 IRIENEINTE
-270 AEGEVEGF
+270 AETEVSGF
-278 NNKIKIENEINN
+278 NNKIN
-290 EAEGEVEGFNN
+290 
-301 KITEL
+301 EL
-306 ENLIKIATDKVS
+306 ENLIKLETDKVT

-328 SRIQRLN
+328 SKIQRLN
-335 LELQSLDEENTRIQD
+335 LELQSLDEENNRIQD
-350 EIESIN
+350 EIKNIKDSLQ
-356 KSISTLDEDINRE
+356 TFDDDIIRE
-369 RGIIIDA
+369 KGIVIDA

-381 RLKEEKADLI
+381 RLKEEKNELI
-391 EIDSKYF
+391 EIDSKYYQ
-398 ETEKLSNEDLENAKK
+398 TEKQSKDDLENAKNRLYS
-413 ELKKEQEAVDEVVNN
+413 EIDNIKK
-428 IAEGSI
+428 
-434 NISLGPIKNVKN
+434 
-446 SINRAKELINS
+446 LITS
-457 NEIQQAVTLL
+457 K
-467 DRCNMELDNFLNDLK
+467 K
-482 NEKSRQ
+482 NEEAISM
-488 ELLNV
+488 LNNCTV
-493 NEKSQ
+493 LIE
-498 NIKQLQEKYADAYS
+498 EYADSYS
-512 KNQSIKNESI
+512 KNQNIKKESV
-522 KRNERIKTIETEI
+522 KRNERISVIDKEI

-548 VAELIERKNKLSDQL
+548 LIELNERKSKLNLQL
-563 KKLENQPRVQAERK
+563 DKLDNQPKIQAEKK
-577 GQISENLRISDK
+577 GQISENLRISEEEKK
-589 EKVDNDIVIEET
+589 ENESIISIT
-601 DKRIETLRTE
+601 DEKIETLRNK

-629 GATIEGLQKRKSDLL
+629 GATIEGLKKRKNDLVDRIISDL
-644 DRINSELNLSED
+644 NLTEE

-664 NGVEEL
+664 YGKDEL
-670 PNAIDQEDAL
+670 PDAVNQEDLL
-680 DKKKQERESLGSVNL
+680 DKKKQEREKLGSVNL
-695 KADEETSKYEDE
+695 KADEETNKYEAE
-707 IKKMEQDRSDLVT
+707 IKKMEQDREDLVT
-720 AIVKLKDSIN
+720 AILKLKESIN

-744 EKVNRKFNEVYT
+744 DKVNRKFNEVYT
-756 KLFNGGNAKLELV
+756 RLFNGGNAKLELV

-844 LIKITNT
+844 LTKITNT

>member
-13 SFADKTNFL
+13 SFAEKTNFL
-22 IEEGLTGI
+22 IEDGLTGI
-30 VGPNGCGKSNIV
+30 VGPNGCG
-42 ESLRW
+42 
-47 VMGETSKSNIV
+47 KSNIV

-74 GSGMEDVIFNGT
+74 GSGMEDVIFSGT

-96 VSIDVENKNNE
+96 VSISVANENNE
-107 GPVQYRDLDQISVR
+107 GPLQYREFKEINVR

-233 KYKLISEEIKKIE
+233 KYKMISEEIKKIE
-246 AGLYYLKLLEIDKE
+246 AGLYYLKLIEIDNE
-260 IKIENEINNE
+260 IRVENEINNE
-270 AEGEVEGF
+270 AEGEVAGY
-278 NNKIKIENEINN
+278 NNKI
-290 EAEGEVEGFNN
+290 A
-301 KITEL
+301 EL
-306 ENLIKIATDKVS
+306 EKLIKQETDKVS
-318 PLREK
+318 PLRSK

-328 SRIQRLN
+328 SKIQRLN
-335 LELQSLDEENTRIQD
+335 LELQGLDEENTRTQT
-350 EIESIN
+350 EIETL
-356 KSISTLDEDINRE
+356 KISLQTIEEDITRE

-381 RLKEEKADLI
+381 RLKEEKNELI
-391 EIDSKYF
+391 ETDSKYF
-398 ETEKLSNEDLENAKK
+398 ETERLSNEDLERAKK
-413 ELKKEQEAVDEVVNN
+413 ALSDEQKSVDEVVNN
-428 IAEGSI
+428 LADGAI
-434 NISLGPIKNVKN
+434 NISVGPIKNVKN
-446 SINRAKELINS
+446 TIIKIKELIEA
-457 NEIQQAVTLL
+457 NELNQASALL
-467 DRCNMELDNFLNDLK
+467 DRCTMELDSFLNELK
-482 NEKSRQ
+482 NDRNRN
-488 ELLNV
+488 ELLSV

-498 NIKQLQEKYADAYS
+498 SIKVLQEKYADSYS

-522 KRNERIKTIETEI
+522 KRNQRIKTIETEI
-535 ESWKNLLSNSEKM
+535 DSWRNLLTNSEKM
-548 VAELIERKNKLSDQL
+548 VAELTERKNKLSSQL
-563 KKLENQPRVQAERK
+563 NKLDNQPKLQAEKK
-577 GQISENLRISDK
+577 GQISESLRISEK
-589 EKVDNDIVIEET
+589 EKIENEKIIFET
-601 DKRIETLRTE
+601 DEKIENLRSQ

-629 GATIEGLQKRKSDLL
+629 GATIDGLKKRKGDLL
-644 DRINSELNLSED
+644 DRIDSELDLTED

-664 NGVEEL
+664 NGVEDL
-670 PNAIDQEDAL
+670 PDAVIQEDLL
-680 DKKKQERESLGSVNL
+680 DKKKQEREKLGSVNL
-695 KADEETSKYEDE
+695 RADEETSKYEIE
-707 IKKMEQDRSDLVT
+707 IKKMEQDRMDLVT
-720 AIVKLKDSIN
+720 AIVKLKESIN

-744 EKVNRKFNEVYT
+744 ERVNRKFNEVYT

-811 VFLTN
+811 VFLSN

-844 LIKITNT
+844 LTKITNT

>member
-22 IEEGLTGI
+22 IENGLTGI
-30 VGPNGCGKSNIV
+30 VGPNGCG
-42 ESLRW
+42 
-47 VMGETSKSNIV
+47 KSNIV

-74 GSGMEDVIFNGT
+74 GSGMEDVIFSGT

-96 VSIDVENKNNE
+96 VSVTVTNEKNE
-107 GPVQYRDLDQISVR
+107 GPIQYRELDEVNVR

-156 SPSMISQGRIGALVT
+156 SPSMISQGRIGAIVT
-171 AKPTDRRAILE
+171 AKPADRRAILE

-195 EAELRLG
+195 EAELRLN

-212 ELRRQQEK
+212 ELRRQQER
-220 QLANLQKQAEEAT
+220 QLVNLQKQAEEAAR
-233 KYKLISEEIKKIE
+233 YKNMSEEIKKIE

-260 IKIENEINNE
+260 IKIENEINVE
-270 AEGEVEGF
+270 AETEVTDF
-278 NNKIKIENEINN
+278 NNKI
-290 EAEGEVEGFNN
+290 AD
-301 KITEL
+301 L
-306 ENLIKIATDKVS
+306 ENLIKTETEKVT

-328 SRIQRLN
+328 SKIQRLN

-350 EIESIN
+350 EIENI
-356 KSISTLDEDINRE
+356 KKTLQTFEEDIGRE
-369 RGIIIDA
+369 KGIVIDA

-381 RLKEEKADLI
+381 RLKEEKNELI
-391 EIDSKYF
+391 EIDSKYYD
-398 ETEKLSNEDLENAKK
+398 TEKQSDNDLNTSKDKLQSEIEK
-413 ELKKEQEAVDEVVNN
+413 V
-428 IAEGSI
+428 
-434 NISLGPIKNVKN
+434 
-446 SINRAKELINS
+446 KELINS
-457 NEIQQAVTLL
+457 QKNQEAISA
-467 DRCNMELDNFLNDLK
+467 LDNCK
-482 NEKSRQ
+482 
-488 ELLNV
+488 LLI
-493 NEKSQ
+493 EA
-498 NIKQLQEKYADAYS
+498 YAGSYS
-512 KNQSIKNESI
+512 KNENIKKESV
-522 KRNERIKTIETEI
+522 KRNERIKVIDTEI

-548 VAELIERKNKLSDQL
+548 VSQLTERRSKLNDQL
-563 KKLENQPRVQAERK
+563 SKLDNQPKLQAEKK
-577 GQISENLRISDK
+577 GQITEGLRISEEEKRENEEIINSTDEKIENLRSQ
-589 EKVDNDIVIEET
+589 
-601 DKRIETLRTE
+601 

-629 GATIEGLQKRKSDLL
+629 GATVEGLKKRKNDLI
-644 DRINSELNLSED
+644 DRINSELNLSEE

-664 NGVEEL
+664 FGVEEL
-670 PNAIDQEDAL
+670 PDAVNQEDLL
-680 DKKKQERESLGSVNL
+680 DKKKQEREKLGSVNL
-695 KADEETSKYEDE
+695 KADEETNKYETE
-707 IKKMEQDRSDLVT
+707 IKKMESDRVDLVT
-720 AIVKLKDSIN
+720 AILKLKESIN

-744 EKVNRKFNEVYT
+744 DKVDRKFNEVYT
-756 KLFNGGNAKLELV
+756 KLFNGGSAKLELV
-769 DSDDPLEAGLEMLVS
+769 DADDPLEAGLEMLVS

-831 DANVTRFCNLLEE
+831 DANVTRFCNLLDE
-844 LIKITNT
+844 LTKITDT

>member
-42 ESLRW
+42 ESLKW
-47 VMGETSKSNIV
+47 A
-58 ESLRW
+58 
-63 VMGETSAKSMR
+63 MGETSAKSMR
-74 GSGMEDVIFNGT
+74 GSGMEDVIFSGT

-96 VSIDVENKNNE
+96 VSVTVGNESNE
-107 GPVQYRDLDQISVR
+107 GPIQYQELDEICIR

-130 KFYINDKEVRA
+130 KFFINDKEVRA

-156 SPSMISQGRIGALVT
+156 SPSIISQGRIGALVT

-212 ELRRQQEK
+212 ELRRQQER
-220 QLANLQKQAEEAT
+220 QLINLQKQAEEAS
-233 KYKLISEEIKKIE
+233 KYKLITEQIKKIE

-260 IKIENEINNE
+260 IKIENEINVE
-270 AEGEVEGF
+270 AEGEVTGF
-278 NNKIKIENEINN
+278 NNKIS
-290 EAEGEVEGFNN
+290 
-301 KITEL
+301 EL
-306 ENLIKIATDKVS
+306 ENLIKSETDKVT

-328 SRIQRLN
+328 SKIQRLN
-335 LELQSLDEENTRIQD
+335 LELQGLDEENVRIQD
-350 EIESIN
+350 EIENIK
-356 KSISTLDEDINRE
+356 KSLQTFDEDISRE
-369 RGIIIDA
+369 KGIIIDA

-381 RLKEEKADLI
+381 RLKEEKTELI
-391 EIDSKYF
+391 DIDSKYY
-398 ETEKLSNEDLENAKK
+398 ETEKQSNKDLDIAKNK
-413 ELKKEQEAVDEVVNN
+413 LKLEIDKV
-428 IAEGSI
+428 
-434 NISLGPIKNVKN
+434 
-446 SINRAKELINS
+446 KELINLQKN
-457 NEIQQAVTLL
+457 NEAISA
-467 DRCNMELDNFLNDLK
+467 LDNCKLII
-482 NEKSRQ
+482 E
-488 ELLNV
+488 E
-493 NEKSQ
+493 
-498 NIKQLQEKYADAYS
+498 YADTYS
-512 KNQSIKNESI
+512 KNQNIKKDSI
-522 KRNERIKTIETEI
+522 KRNERISIIDNEI
-535 ESWKNLLSNSEKM
+535 ESWKSLLSNSEKM
-548 VAELIERKNKLSDQL
+548 VTELSERKNKLSLQL
-563 KKLENQPRVQAERK
+563 RKLDNQPELQAEKK
-577 GQISENLRISDK
+577 GQISEGLRISEK
-589 EKVDNDIVIEET
+589 EKTENEMIINSTDEKIESF
-601 DKRIETLRTE
+601 RTQ

-629 GATIEGLQKRKSDLL
+629 SATIEGLNKRKTDLL
-644 DRINSELNLSED
+644 DRISSELKLTED

-664 NGVEEL
+664 NGIEEL
-670 PNAIDQEDAL
+670 PIAVDQEDLL
-680 DKKKQERESLGSVNL
+680 DKKKQEREKLGSVNL
-695 KADEETSKYEDE
+695 KADEETNKYEVE
-707 IKKMEQDRSDLVT
+707 IKKMEDDRADLVT
-720 AIVKLKDSIN
+720 AIVKLKDSIS
-730 ELNQKGRERLIEAF
+730 ELNQKGRERLIQAF

-844 LIKITNT
+844 LTKITNT

>member
-13 SFADKTNFL
+13 SFADKTDFL
-22 IEEGLTGI
+22 IENGLTGI
-30 VGPNGCGKSNIV
+30 VGPNGCG
-42 ESLRW
+42 
-47 VMGETSKSNIV
+47 KSNIV

-74 GSGMEDVIFNGT
+74 GSGMEDVIFSGT

-96 VSIDVENKNNE
+96 VSILVNNPNNE
-107 GPVQYRDLDQISVR
+107 GPIQFRELREVNVR

-130 KFYINDKEVRA
+130 KFYINEKEVRA

-195 EAELRLG
+195 EAELRLS

-212 ELRRQQEK
+212 ELRKQQEK
-220 QLANLQKQAEEAT
+220 QLANLQKQAEEAAR
-233 KYKLISEEIKKIE
+233 YKNMSEDIKKIE

-260 IKIENEINNE
+260 IRVENEINFE
-270 AEGEVEGF
+270 AEAEVTDF
-278 NNKIKIENEINN
+278 NS
-290 EAEGEVEGFNN
+290 
-301 KITEL
+301 KITDL
-306 ENLIKIATDKVS
+306 EILIKSETEKVT

-328 SRIQRLN
+328 SKIQRLN

-350 EIESIN
+350 EIENI
-356 KSISTLDEDINRE
+356 KKTLQIFEEDIGRE
-369 RGIIIDA
+369 KGIVIDA

-381 RLKEEKADLI
+381 RLKEEKNELI
-391 EIDSKYF
+391 EIDSKYYD
-398 ETEKLSNEDLENAKK
+398 TEKQSDNDLNNSK
-413 ELKKEQEAVDEVVNN
+413 EKLQIEIEKV
-428 IAEGSI
+428 
-434 NISLGPIKNVKN
+434 
-446 SINRAKELINS
+446 KELINS
-457 NEIQQAVTLL
+457 QKNQEAISA
-467 DRCNMELDNFLNDLK
+467 LDNCK
-482 NEKSRQ
+482 
-488 ELLNV
+488 LLI
-493 NEKSQ
+493 ET
-498 NIKQLQEKYADAYS
+498 YAGSYS
-512 KNQSIKNESI
+512 KNENIKKESV
-522 KRNERIKTIETEI
+522 KRNERIKIIDTEI
-535 ESWKNLLSNSEKM
+535 ESWKNLLLNSEKM
-548 VAELIERKNKLSDQL
+548 VAQLTERKSKLNNQL
-563 KKLENQPRVQAERK
+563 DKLDNQPKLQAEKK
-577 GQISENLRISDK
+577 GQITEGLRISEKEKNENEEVINLTDEKIENLR
-589 EKVDNDIVIEET
+589 
-601 DKRIETLRTE
+601 LQ

-629 GATIEGLQKRKSDLL
+629 GATVEGLKKRKNDLI
-644 DRINSELNLSED
+644 DRIDSELNLSEE

-664 NGVEEL
+664 FGVEEL
-670 PNAIDQEDAL
+670 PDAVNQEDLL
-680 DKKKQERESLGSVNL
+680 DKKKQEREKLGSVNL
-695 KADEETSKYEDE
+695 KADEETNKYEIE
-707 IKKMEQDRSDLVT
+707 IKKMESDRVDLVT
-720 AIVKLKDSIN
+720 AIVKLKESIN
-730 ELNQKGRERLIEAF
+730 DLNQKGRERLIEAF
-744 EKVNRKFNEVYT
+744 DKVNRKFNEVYT

-769 DSDDPLEAGLEMLVS
+769 DADDPLESGLEMLVS

-831 DANVTRFCNLLEE
+831 DANVTRFCSLLDE
-844 LIKITNT
+844 LTKITDT

>member
-22 IEEGLTGI
+22 IENGLTGI
-30 VGPNGCGKSNIV
+30 VGPNGCG
-42 ESLRW
+42 
-47 VMGETSKSNIV
+47 KSNIV

-74 GSGMEDVIFNGT
+74 GSGMEDVIFSGT

-96 VSIDVENKNNE
+96 VSVTVANEKNE
-107 GPVQYRDLDQISVR
+107 GPIQYRELDEVNVR

-156 SPSMISQGRIGALVT
+156 SPSMISQGRIGAIVT

-195 EAELRLG
+195 EAELRLS

-212 ELRRQQEK
+212 ELRRQQER
-220 QLANLQKQAEEAT
+220 QLVNLQKQAEEAAR
-233 KYKLISEEIKKIE
+233 YKNMSEDIKKIE

-260 IKIENEINNE
+260 IRVENEINVE
-270 AEGEVEGF
+270 AETEVTDF
-278 NNKIKIENEINN
+278 NK
-290 EAEGEVEGFNN
+290 
-301 KITEL
+301 KITDL
-306 ENLIKIATDKVS
+306 ENLIRSETEKIT

-328 SRIQRLN
+328 SKIQRLN

-350 EIESIN
+350 EIENI
-356 KSISTLDEDINRE
+356 KKTLQTFEEDIGRE
-369 RGIIIDA
+369 KGIVIDA

-381 RLKEEKADLI
+381 RLKEEKNELI
-391 EIDSKYF
+391 EIDSKYYD
-398 ETEKLSNEDLENAKK
+398 TEKQSDNDLSTAKEK
-413 ELKKEQEAVDEVVNN
+413 LQIEIDKV
-428 IAEGSI
+428 
-434 NISLGPIKNVKN
+434 
-446 SINRAKELINS
+446 KELINS
-457 NEIQQAVTLL
+457 QKNQEALSA
-467 DRCNMELDNFLNDLK
+467 LDNCKILI
-482 NEKSRQ
+482 EA
-488 ELLNV
+488 
-493 NEKSQ
+493 
-498 NIKQLQEKYADAYS
+498 YAGSYS
-512 KNQSIKNESI
+512 KNENIKKESV
-522 KRNERIKTIETEI
+522 KRNERIKIIDTEI
-535 ESWKNLLSNSEKM
+535 ESWKNLLLNSEKM
-548 VAELIERKNKLSDQL
+548 VTQLTERRSKLNDQLNKLD
-563 KKLENQPRVQAERK
+563 NQPKLQAEKK
-577 GQISENLRISDK
+577 GQITEGLRISEKEKDENEEIINSTDEKIENLRSQ
-589 EKVDNDIVIEET
+589 
-601 DKRIETLRTE
+601 

-629 GATIEGLQKRKSDLL
+629 GATIEGLKKRKSDLV
-644 DRINSELNLSED
+644 DRINSELNLSEE

-664 NGVEEL
+664 FGIEEL
-670 PNAIDQEDAL
+670 PDAVNQEDLL
-680 DKKKQERESLGSVNL
+680 DKKKQEREKLGSVNL
-695 KADEETSKYEDE
+695 KADEETNKYETE
-707 IKKMEQDRSDLVT
+707 IKKMESDRVDLVT
-720 AIVKLKDSIN
+720 AIVKLKESIN

-744 EKVNRKFNEVYT
+744 DKVDRKFNEVYT

-769 DSDDPLEAGLEMLVS
+769 DADDPLEAGLEMLVS

-831 DANVTRFCNLLEE
+831 DANVTRFCSLLEE
-844 LIKITNT
+844 LTKITDT